1 MPVVNTT
8 DGKPTGTQNLGTI
21 LVAYHGKAS
30 GIQEYSND
38 RVTLPVAT
46 ASGSVDGEFT
56 EIRYYSGDTSS

>member
-46 ASGSVDGEFT
+46 ASGSVTGRFNNP
-56 EIRYYSGDTSS
+56 RYYVGDTSS